1 MKGGLPE
8 TFVPL
13 TLRRRGV
20 QRLMQAPTDVRE
32 THDSTLIEGIARAF
46 HWQRLLDSG
55 VMTSGSDI
63 ARAEG
68 LHHSTVNELLRLTLL
83 APDIIDLL
91 LAGRQPR
98 RMTLMWFQRHPLPVD
113 WQAQRQIVARFEEDS

>member
-1 MKGGLPE
+1 MNNSGPLE

-13 TLRRRGV
+13 VFKRRGIR
-20 QRLMQAPTDVRE
+20 RLADTGAAA
-32 THDSTLIEGIARAF
+32 HDPPLIEAVARAF
-46 HWQRLLDSG
+46 HWQHLLDAG
-55 VMTSGSDI
+55 EFESGSAI

-83 APDIIDLL
+83 APDIVEQL

-98 RMTLMWFQRHPLPVD
+98 RLTLIWFQRNPIPVD
-113 WQAQRQIVARFEEDS
+113 WQQQRQIIQSFA

>member
-1 MKGGLPE
+1 MKGGLHE

-13 TLRRRGV
+13 ALRRRGV
-20 QRLMQAPTDVRE
+20 QRLMQAPPEARE
-32 THDSTLIEGIARAF
+32 AHDSTLIEGLARAL

-55 VMTSGSDI
+55 AMASGSDI

-83 APDIIDLL
+83 APDIVELL

-113 WQAQRQIVARFEEDS
+113 WMAQREIVRGFEAAA

>member
-1 MKGGLPE
+1 MKDGLHE

-13 TLRRRGV
+13 ALRRRGV
-20 QRLMQAPTDVRE
+20 RRLMQAPLETRE
-32 THDSTLIEGIARAF
+32 AHDSTLIEGLARAF

-55 VMTSGSDI
+55 AMASGSDI

-83 APDIIDLL
+83 APDLVELL

-113 WQAQRQIVARFEEDS
+113 WAAQREIVHGFEAAT

>member
-1 MKGGLPE
+1 MNNSGPLE

-13 TLRRRGV
+13 VFKRRGIR
-20 QRLMQAPTDVRE
+20 RLADTGAAA
-32 THDSTLIEGIARAF
+32 HDPTLIEAVARAF
-46 HWQRLLDSG
+46 HWQHLLDAG
-55 VMTSGSDI
+55 EFESGSAI

-83 APDIIDLL
+83 ASDIVEQL

-98 RMTLMWFQRHPLPVD
+98 RLTLIWFQRNPIPVD
-113 WQAQRQIVARFEEDS
+113 WQQQRQIIQSFA

>member
-1 MKGGLPE
+1 MKGGLQE

-13 TLRRRGV
+13 ALRRRDV
-20 QRLMQAPTDVRE
+20 QRLMQAPPEARE
-32 THDSTLIEGIARAF
+32 AHDSTLIEGLARAS

-55 VMTSGSDI
+55 AMASGSDI

-83 APDIIDLL
+83 APDLVELL

-113 WQAQRQIVARFEEDS
+113 WMAQREIVRGFEAAA